1 MKFNVF
7 VLPTVPGTPED
18 RARLR
23 PIGRNRERLGQ
34 MYEEVIEVCQLA
46 EDVGFESFSTTEHHF
61 HSEGFEVSA
70 SPLVL
75 YSHLAAICKRIIFA
89 PLGVVLPTWDPI
101 RLAEEI
107 ATLDH
112 LSHGRVMVGLARG
125 YQSRWTN
132 VLGQKYHAQGA
143 TMDGSAVDEQNR
155 EVFEEVLEVMIK
167 AWTQDSFT
175 HRGKYYQVPSTPEGV
190 DWPCREVTESY
201 GAPGEIDP
209 VTGKSVEISV
219 TPAPLQDPHPRFW
232 QGYAASESTVLRCAA
247 RGITPFIL
255 VSKPEQLLEFCTKY
269 QHIAAENGRKLAL
282 GEGVGVTRGVVF
294 GDTFEEAY
302 ELGVKTVGYVFGEYL
317 ARFGFVEIVRRPDD
331 NPAFPLN
338 LGGARQL
345 FQRLWEDGLV
355 ICGTPDDVKRKI
367 EDVATCHGDG
377 NLEYFSW
384 QLLTQGIAP
393 LEVTRQQLELFGKH
407 IIPEFA

>member
-1 MKFNVF
+1 MCWV
-7 VLPTVPGTPED
+7 
-18 RARLR
+18 R
-23 PIGRNRERLGQ
+23 
-34 MYEEVIEVCQLA
+34 
-46 EDVGFESFSTTEHHF
+46 
-61 HSEGFEVSA
+61 
-70 SPLVL
+70 
-75 YSHLAAICKRIIFA
+75 
-89 PLGVVLPTWDPI
+89 
-101 RLAEEI
+101 
-107 ATLDH
+107 
-112 LSHGRVMVGLARG
+112 
-125 YQSRWTN
+125 
-132 VLGQKYHAQGA
+132 KYHAQGA

-247 RGITPFIL
+247 RGNHNRSSWCPSQNSSWNSAPSTNTLPPRTAGSWPWAKASASPGGWCSAIR
-255 VSKPEQLLEFCTKY
+255 SKKR
-269 QHIAAENGRKLAL
+269 N
-282 GEGVGVTRGVVF
+282 
-294 GDTFEEAY
+294 

-338 LGGARQL
+338 LGGSAATVRSSVG
-345 FQRLWEDGLV
+345 RRAGDLV
-355 ICGTPDDVKRKI
+355 APPDDVKRKI
-367 EDVATCHGDG
+367 EDVAKCHGDG
-377 NLEYFSW
+377 KPRIL
-384 QLLTQGIAP
+384 QLAAADPGQSRRSRSPASTGTVWKAHHSRVRLTTPGRAFP
-393 LEVTRQQLELFGKH
+393 SCT
-407 IIPEFA
+407 

>member
-46 EDVGFESFSTTEHHF
+46 EDLGFESFSTTEHHF
-61 HSEGFEVSA
+61 HSEGFELSA

-112 LSHGRVMVGLARG
+112 LSRGRVMVGLARG

-132 VLGQKYHAQGA
+132 VLGQKYHVQGA

-167 AWTQDSFT
+167 AWTQDSFS

-201 GAPGEIDP
+201 GAPGEIDSD
-209 VTGKSVEISV
+209 TGKSVEISV

-269 QHIAAENGRKLAL
+269 QHIAADNGRKLAL

-294 GDTFEEAY
+294 GNTFEEAY

-338 LGGARQL
+338 LGGPRQL

-355 ICGTPDDVKRKI
+355 ICGTTDDVKRKI

-393 LEVTRQQLELFGKH
+393 HEVTREQLELFGKH
-407 IIPEFA
+407 IVPEFA

>member
-46 EDVGFESFSTTEHHF
+46 EELGFESFSTTEHHF
-61 HSEGFEVSA
+61 HSEGFELSA

-132 VLGQKYHAQGA
+132 VLGQKYHVQGA

-167 AWTQDSFT
+167 AWTQDSFS

-201 GAPGEIDP
+201 GAPGEIDSD
-209 VTGKSVEISV
+209 TGKSVEISV

-294 GDTFEEAY
+294 GNTFEEAY

-338 LGGARQL
+338 LGGPRQL
-345 FQRLWEDGLV
+345 FQRLWEDELV

-393 LEVTRQQLELFGKH
+393 REVTREQLELFGKH

>member
-46 EDVGFESFSTTEHHF
+46 EDLGFESFSTTEHHF
-61 HSEGFEVSA
+61 HSEGFELSA

-132 VLGQKYHAQGA
+132 VLGQKYHVQGA

-167 AWTQDSFT
+167 AWTQDSFS
-175 HRGKYYQVPSTPEGV
+175 HRGKYYQVPGTPEGV

-201 GAPGEIDP
+201 GAPGEIDSD
-209 VTGKSVEISV
+209 TGKSVEVSV
-219 TPAPLQDPHPRFW
+219 TPGPLQDPHPRFW

-255 VSKPEQLLEFCTKY
+255 VSKPDQLLEFCTKY
-269 QHIAAENGRKLAL
+269 QHIAAENGRHLAL

-294 GDTFEEAY
+294 GKTFEEAY

-338 LGGARQL
+338 LGGPRQL
-345 FQRLWEDGLV
+345 FHRLWEDGLV
-355 ICGTPDDVKRKI
+355 ICGTPDDVKRKV

-393 LEVTRQQLELFGKH
+393 IETTREQLELFGKH
-407 IIPEFA
+407 VIPAFA

>member
-46 EDVGFESFSTTEHHF
+46 EELGFESFSTTEHHF
-61 HSEGFEVSA
+61 HSEGFELSA

-132 VLGQKYHAQGA
+132 VLGQKYHVQGA

-167 AWTQDSFT
+167 AWTQDSFS

-201 GAPGEIDP
+201 GAPGEIDSD
-209 VTGKSVEISV
+209 TGKSVEISV

-232 QGYAASESTVLRCAA
+232 QGYAASESTVLRCAS

-294 GDTFEEAY
+294 GNTFEEAY

-338 LGGARQL
+338 LGGPRQL
-345 FQRLWEDGLV
+345 FQRLWEDELV

-393 LEVTRQQLELFGKH
+393 REVTREQLELFGKH

>member
-1 MKFNVF
+1 MCWVRSI
-7 VLPTVPGTPED
+7 T
-18 RARLR
+18 
-23 PIGRNRERLGQ
+23 
-34 MYEEVIEVCQLA
+34 
-46 EDVGFESFSTTEHHF
+46 H
-61 HSEGFEVSA
+61 
-70 SPLVL
+70 
-75 YSHLAAICKRIIFA
+75 
-89 PLGVVLPTWDPI
+89 
-101 RLAEEI
+101 
-107 ATLDH
+107 
-112 LSHGRVMVGLARG
+112 
-125 YQSRWTN
+125 
-132 VLGQKYHAQGA
+132 QGA

-219 TPAPLQDPHPRFW
+219 TPSGLCRTRIRDSGRVMPPA
-232 QGYAASESTVLRCAA
+232 ESTVLRCAA

-255 VSKPEQLLEFCTKY
+255 VSKPERSWNSAPSTNTLPPRTAGSWPWAK
-269 QHIAAENGRKLAL
+269 ASASPG
-282 GEGVGVTRGVVF
+282 GVVF
-294 GDTFEEAY
+294 GNTFEEAY

-338 LGGARQL
+338 LGGPRQL
-345 FQRLWEDGLV
+345 FERLWEDGLV

-367 EDVATCHGDG
+367 EDVAKCHGDG